1 MWNGTGTLKDNLAV
15 SYKVK
20 CRLTIWPS
28 NYTPRHLHMNWK
40 LYSHRSVQQLCLEL
54 PNAESNQLSN
64 KQFNFKILIV
74 KKRIK
79 FTQIYVWMPNKH
91 KETYS
96 ISLVIREMQTKAIIR
111 YQYTTSREAKISD
124 TNTHC

>member
-1 MWNGTGTLKDNLAV
+1 M
-15 SYKVK
+15 
-20 CRLTIWPS
+20 
-28 NYTPRHLHMNWK
+28 
-40 LYSHRSVQQLCLEL
+40 QQLCLEL
-54 PNAESNQLSN
+54 SNAESNQLSN

-74 KKRIK
+74 KKRTK

-91 KETYS
+91 METYS
-96 ISLVIREMQTKAIIR
+96 TSLVLREMQTKAIIR